1 MYVLTFDGDDDDDD
15 DDTGQDDPPLFCM
28 NIFVSFLN

>member
-1 MYVLTFDGDDDDDD
+1 MYVLTFDGDDDDD
-15 DDTGQDDPPLFCM
+15 DDTGQDDPPLFLM